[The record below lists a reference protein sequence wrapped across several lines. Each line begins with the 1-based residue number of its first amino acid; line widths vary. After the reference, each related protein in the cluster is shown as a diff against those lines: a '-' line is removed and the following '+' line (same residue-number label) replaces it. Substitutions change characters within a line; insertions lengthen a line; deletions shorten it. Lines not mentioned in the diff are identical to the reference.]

1 MSQIAPTTKAQVSG
15 HKFLV
20 RRMQHALVL
29 GDIRMIHD
37 PLASRRRALIFG
49 LVAVL
54 LIALGSGLLAW
65 LRPDQIGD
73 ATLVRSGNPNS
84 MYAST
89 APSIRSQP
97 GVRAPY
103 SGRGCRARH
112 YRNQC
117 FEKLRPGHAV
127 GDCGRTH
134 CLVHAAARPWPAAP
148 TTWAACLA
156 EPSIQEPPFIWRHPR
171 CSRTDREIVVTVG
184 QELQKIPQPA
194 AAYVTYQDRDW
205 LITQQGRALLPAAD
219 SNEGRIT
226 RRVLKLEHAVAVPP
240 EFLNTFA
247 ESPPIKIPELDL
259 VRAEEQTWA
268 QVDGGIVEITETQAE
283 ILRAA
288 GADITN
294 INPDELAELATVT
307 NAEIDTLP
315 ATVPSMISAD
325 EWLCANSDGEAATLA
340 PVDGLVELSG
350 DGPARYF
357 TGLTGGAVAVDTG
370 FGVHIIEEAGRRHE
384 LPDASLVDALGVA
397 VHEAAWPIVRL
408 LPEATALT
416 SENAHAASY

>member
-1 MSQIAPTTKAQVSG
+1 VFRGIRRGGNTSIRGNVTVSQIAPTTKAQVSG

-65 LRPDQIGD
+65 LRPDPDPGE
-73 ATLVRSGNPNS
+73 ATLVRSEQ
-84 MYAST
+84 
-89 APSIRSQP
+89 SQLY
-97 GVRAPY
+97 VRVDDTLHPVANLV
-103 SGRGCRARH
+103 SARLILG
-112 YRNQC
+112 
-117 FEKLRPGHAV
+117 EA
-127 GDCGRTH
+127 
-134 CLVHAAARPWPAAP
+134 
-148 TTWAACLA
+148 A
-156 EPSIQEPPFIWRHPR
+156 EPSCQEPPFITSATRDAAE
-171 CSRTDREIVVTVG
+171 TDREIVVTVG
-184 QELQKIPQPA
+184 QELQKIPHPA

-384 LPDASLVDALGVA
+384 LP
-397 VHEAAWPIVRL
+397 
-408 LPEATALT
+408 
-416 SENAHAASY
+416 